1 MLGRLAELREAS
13 GADVQAV
20 SDDPQKPS
28 DEILDQKQ
36 AAGAA
41 DDQKEEPPDDEWC
54 ELIDEMKDLYKEIL
68 EDEGATM
75 QACTEVRHCVENMEE
90 IVQLERDALL
100 PTKLS
105 QLANRF
111 ESQELVCQRMI
122 RRAKE
127 MLTALRAEDQDYDE
141 DDHAHVALRA
151 VRNSIARARALE
163 FKDLIQGFFTARNRN
178 KQEMMKRAS
187 RQLRFAYPDALD
199 EELNDI
205 MEYPELAM
213 VAIARRLEQG
223 SEVTLDGI
231 LGEMEGKKADAQK
244 LEQGAKELKLM
255 FLQFSELI
263 DTQDAGLSGIE
274 ANIKTVLEET
284 TEAIGIL
291 QDAEMEK
298 RAYERKKL
306 KFIIAAFF
314 FVVYVLLRYVGP
326 FFLGPKKFGGSLC
339 YLGIGCGAHPK
350 APAASYYGSGQSDWP
365 ISRWCWSWFGYGA
378 SAPPRAPASLLE
390 SSGQHL
396 DHGQLQSQEADAG
409 HIQEG
414 RKPMGFVAPRAPV
427 YEHPVIR
434 SVAFM
439 ARGNFLKRHSG
450 LRKTQI
456 SSQEENSR

>member
-20 SDDPQKPS
+20 SEDPQKPS
-28 DEILDQKQ
+28 DEILEQKK

-41 DDQKEEPPDDEWC
+41 DDQKEPPPDDEWC

-127 MLTALRAEDQDYDE
+127 MLAALRAEDQDYDE

-163 FKDLIQGFFTARNRN
+163 FKALIQGFFTARNRN

-263 DTQDAGLSGIE
+263 DTQDASLSGIE
-274 ANIKTVLEET
+274 ANIKTVLEDT

-298 RAYERKKL
+298 RAFERKKM
-306 KFIIAAFF
+306 KFMIFGFF
-314 FVVYVLLRYVGP
+314 FILFLLLRYVSP
-326 FFLGPKKFGGSLC
+326 FFFGARPGGPRFGGLLC
-339 YLGIGCGAHPK
+339 FGGMGYGCGTLPPV
-350 APAASYYGSGQSDWP
+350 APRPPPRPAFSMFGSLL
-365 ISRWCWSWFGYGA
+365 GYGA
-378 SAPPRAPASLLE
+378 SAPPQAPASLLE
-390 SSGQHL
+390 SSDLHL
-396 DHGQLQSQEADAG
+396 DHRQLQSQEAHHLA
-409 HIQEG
+409 
-414 RKPMGFVAPRAPV
+414 APRSPLF
-427 YEHPVIR
+427 EHPVIR

-439 ARGNFLKRHSG
+439 ARGNLHKRHSA

-456 SSQEENSR
+456 ATQEETEGT